1 MSSSTIFDSK
11 WLDRDRLQ
19 LFELGLIPLPD
30 ANLSIETI
38 RVRLQR
44 GGEKFTFRVADELAA
59 AAAWVGPREET
70 VCSYMGLPSTSYL
83 DPNIEVKTTIGKT
96 YTYRNSTSTQLSSA
110 SSWSSIRLVGPG
122 IDSEYRIRPKELAD
136 LIQKTG
142 SLWLAIFEYTET
154 YYK

>member
-11 WLDRDRLQ
+11 WVDRDRLR
-19 LFELGLIPLPD
+19 LAELGLIPLPD
-30 ANLSIETI
+30 FNISIETI
-38 RVRLQR
+38 SVRLQL
-44 GGEKFTFRVADELAA
+44 GGERFKFRVADELVV

-70 VCSYMGLPSTSYL
+70 VTKYNGLPSTSW
-83 DPNIEVKTTIGKT
+83 PNPHIEIKTSIGKT
-96 YTYRNSTSTQLSSA
+96 YTFKNLTSSQRSNGGSR
-110 SSWSSIRLVGPG
+110 SSIHLVGPEV
-122 IDSEYRIRPKELAD
+122 DLEFVVRHDPLAE